1 MRQMIRRFCIGVGFA
16 ATVYLLIVTFG
27 LQEMMPTALNT
38 FSVLITGGLIGIT
51 TVVFDVVGK
60 TLFTGLATHF
70 AITTVIVYM
79 MLLVNEWQFQ
89 WQTLAMIVIIY
100 GLVWGILWL
109 TQDNDGEQFSE

>member
-16 ATVYLLIVTFG
+16 ATVHLLIVTFG

-51 TVVFDVVGK
+51 TIVFDVLDQI
-60 TLFTGLATHF
+60 LFTGLATHF

-89 WQTLAMIVIIY
+89 WQTLVMIAIIY
-100 GLVWGILWL
+100 GLVSRVLWL

>member
-1 MRQMIRRFCIGVGFA
+1 
-16 ATVYLLIVTFG
+16 
-27 LQEMMPTALNT
+27 MPTALNT

-51 TVVFDVVGK
+51 TIVFDVLDQI
-60 TLFTGLATHF
+60 LFTGLATHF

-89 WQTLAMIVIIY
+89 WQTLVMIAIIY
-100 GLVWGILWL
+100 GLVSRVLWL